1 MLLNVS
7 YIGEHLWP
15 GQVGHAALV
24 LAFVCSLLATA
35 AYFFAV
41 RSRDGRP
48 AVAWQRLGRWAF
60 SLHGLGIF
68 AAIGLIFYIM
78 IQQYYE
84 YQYVWAHVSEE
95 LPLKYIASAF
105 WEGQEGSFL
114 LWMFWHVV
122 LGMAIMFTAGR
133 WEAPVLAVVALVQ
146 AFLSS
151 MVLGVYL
158 WGNVKIG
165 SNPLLLLRDTL
176 DAPIFANADYLSL
189 IQGNGLNPLLQN
201 WWMTIHPPTLFL
213 GFASTTIPFAF
224 ALAGLWTGEHK
235 KWLQPALPWSLFSA
249 GILGTG
255 ILMGGA
261 WAYEALSFGG
271 YWAWDPVENMS
282 LVPWLI
288 LLGGIHTHLVAKA
301 TGQSIR
307 STYIY
312 YVLTFALILYST
324 FLTRSGVL
332 GDTSVHAFTEMG
344 LEWQLVI
351 FNLFF
356 LLLGAAA
363 IAWQYKRIPTP
374 PKEESAGSREFWM
387 FIGTLVLLFSA
398 ALITGSTSLPVI
410 NKIMQWFD
418 PTYEGRVIT
427 EPIPHYN
434 KYQIWIAVFIAF
446 LSGASQFLRY
456 RERRL
461 SGRLRQLG
469 IHLGIALLLTAG
481 LTWLTGQWIDLYAWQ
496 YTALLFAG
504 IFAVVS
510 NLDHLFTFARGN
522 AKLAGS
528 HFSHI
533 GFGVM
538 IVGILASGLNQRVI
552 SSNPFVMEGIIEG
565 ADDETLR
572 KNIMLFK
579 GAPMIMDDYE
589 LTYEKDTLVDYTRTY
604 TIAYKRRNERGEVV
618 EEFELTPNVLYEKSF
633 EKIAASNPSTKHY
646 LHKDVFTHITSLPK
660 VELDMSLREE
670 KEKELNY
677 RTVRVPAGAAA
688 TFADTVELNIQGAE
702 QIRSYRLEHLGLNYK
717 PTHPDYHAKAGDLA
731 LGVKLRVQRLDQD
744 SAYTVMPVIALR
756 GQLIYTFPSQI
767 NELNVK
773 VRLTD
778 EVLDALFVPEE
789 ELDYRT
795 YTLQQGDSFAFED
808 YRLTFAGFNKNPS
821 HPGYLPEEG
830 DIAVSA
836 RVQVTGPE
844 GAAYQAEPVYFIRD
858 SRPYNLK
865 AHLAE
870 AGLHLRFTGIDPRS
884 ETVTLLVARQRP
896 AQGGIPVQVATN
908 SLRSDW
914 IVMQAI
920 EFPGINLFWL
930 GSTLMMVGLFLSMIY
945 RIRQKRRPQ
954 APAQA

>member
-1 MLLNVS
+1 M
-7 YIGEHLWP
+7 WP
-15 GQVGHAALV
+15 GQLGHAALV
-24 LAFVCSLLATA
+24 LSFVCSLLAAA
-35 AYFFAV
+35 AYFFAT
-41 RSRDGRP
+41 RSRHT
-48 AVAWQRLGRWAF
+48 AESASWQRLGRWAF
-60 SLHGLGIF
+60 SLHGLGVF
-68 AAIGLIFYIM
+68 SVIGLIFFIM
-78 IQQYYE
+78 INQFYE

-114 LWMFWHVV
+114 LWMFWHIV
-122 LGMAIMFTAGR
+122 LGMVVMLTAGR
-133 WEAPVLAVVALVQ
+133 WESPVLAIVALVQ

-151 MVLGVYL
+151 MILGVYL

-165 SNPLLLLRDTL
+165 SNPLLLLRETL

-201 WWMTIHPPTLFL
+201 YWMTIHPPTLFL

-224 ALAGLWTGEHK
+224 AMAGLWTGEHK
-235 KWLQPALPWSLFSA
+235 KWLRPALPWALFSA
-249 GILGTG
+249 ALLGTG

-288 LLGGIHTHLVAKA
+288 LLGGIHTNLVARA

-307 STYIY
+307 STYVY
-312 YVLTFALILYST
+312 YVLTFVLILYST

-363 IAWQYKRIPTP
+363 IAWRYKSVPTP
-374 PKEESAGSREFWM
+374 PKEESTGSREFWM

-398 ALITGSTSLPVI
+398 ALITGSTSLPVF

-427 EPIPHYN
+427 EPVPHYN

-456 RERRL
+456 RERNF
-461 SGRLRQLG
+461 SGQLRRLG
-469 IHLGIALLLTAG
+469 IHLGLALLLTAG
-481 LTWLTGQWIDLYAWQ
+481 LSWLTAQWIDLFAWQ
-496 YTALLFAG
+496 YIVLLFAG

-510 NLDHLFTFARGN
+510 NLDHLLTFARGN

-565 ADDETLR
+565 ADAETLR

-579 GAPMIMDDYE
+579 GAPMIMGDYE
-589 LTYEKDTLVDYTRTY
+589 LTYVKDTLVDYTRTY
-604 TIAYKRRNERGEVV
+604 TIAYKRRNAEGEVV
-618 EEFELTPNVLYEKSF
+618 ETFELKPNVLYEKSF

-646 LHKDVFTHITSLPK
+646 WQKDVFTHITSLPK

-677 RTVRVPAGAAA
+677 RTVKIPAGGR
-688 TFADTVELNIQGAE
+688 TRIADTIRLELQDVE
-702 QIRSYRLEHLGLNYK
+702 QIRGYRLEHLGFNYQ
-717 PTHPDYHAKAGDLA
+717 PSHPDYHAKEGDLA

-744 SAYTVMPVIALR
+744 TAYTIMPVIALR

-778 EVLDALFVPEE
+778 ELLDALFVPEE
-789 ELDYRT
+789 ALNYQA
-795 YTLQQGDSFAFED
+795 YTLREGDAFTLDD
-808 YRLTFAGFNKNPS
+808 YQFRFSGFNKRPE
-821 HPGYLPEEG
+821 HPGYSPEKG

-836 RVQVTGPE
+836 KVDVRGPE
-844 GAAYQAEPVYFIRD
+844 GERFEAEPVYFIRD

-870 AGLHLRFTGIDPRS
+870 QGLHIRFTSIDPRTES
-884 ETVTLLVARQRP
+884 VTLRVAHQQP
-896 AQGGIPVQVATN
+896 AEEGIPVQVATN

-930 GSTLMMVGLFLSMIY
+930 GSVLMMVGLFLSMIY
-945 RIRQKRRPQ
+945 RMRQRKGPKEQ
-954 APAQA
+954 AES